1 MMLHHDAS
9 MHAWIPG
16 VAAMDLI
23 AFVAVP
29 GVDLSEILCIQ
40 EERKDGNDNTVSFN
54 RMRLQIPEGPLRP
67 HFVKATV
74 KVRCYPNGTHAIF
87 HGQRC
92 LDRYNAK
99 GPIVD
104 EKKAA

>member
-1 MMLHHDAS
+1 

-92 LDRYNAK
+92 LGRYNAK
-99 GPIVD
+99 GAIVD